1 MPVLVNRYLIE
12 VFLNIKDANK
22 ILMQSGI
29 KGTILVMSVT
39 TILLTLVMGQ
49 VAPPALAQTTSAM
62 DNLIKRDFSFGGNQH
77 LTASSG
83 NTIVCGDHICAPGEW
98 TMLQDDLNHNQII
111 HSATNSTMSMS
122 SNSTIQTST
131 NSTMSM
137 SGNSTMKMSNSTSPI
152 PPPYPMPPTHVPIPS
167 PPSISPVVC
176 SKVKADLANSTISLG
191 VTAKILSDLGCVS

>member
-1 MPVLVNRYLIE
+1 MH
-12 VFLNIKDANK
+12 A
-22 ILMQSGI
+22 GI
-29 KGTILVMSVT
+29 KGTVFTLSIATMLF
-39 TILLTLVMGQ
+39 TLVLGQ
-49 VAPPALAQTTSAM
+49 VVPSALAQTTSAM

-98 TMLQDDLNHNQII
+98 TMLQDDLNHNKIVY
-111 HSATNSTMSMS
+111 SATNSTMP
-122 SNSTIQTST
+122 TST
-131 NSTMSM
+131 NSTMQM
-137 SGNSTMKMSNSTSPI
+137 STNSTMKMSNSTSPI
-152 PPPYPMPPTHVPIPS
+152 PPPYSMPPTSAPIPT